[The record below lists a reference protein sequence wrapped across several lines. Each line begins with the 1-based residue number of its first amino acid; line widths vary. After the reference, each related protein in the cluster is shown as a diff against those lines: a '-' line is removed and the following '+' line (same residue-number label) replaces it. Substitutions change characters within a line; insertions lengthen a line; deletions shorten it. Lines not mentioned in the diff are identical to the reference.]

1 MGPVSPVSAR
11 AMPLLEGR
19 GLSHRFGERSVLADV
34 DLTLLPGSIV
44 VALGPNGAGKTTLLR
59 TLSGVLSPDLGEV
72 RIEGRLLPEYS
83 RREVAQRVAVIPRDL
98 TVPFPFRVREMVAM
112 GRAPRLGAL
121 GREGA
126 EDREAVGRALARMG
140 LARFGERAF
149 PTLSAGERQR
159 VLLARAFAQDAPL
172 LLLDEPTAHMDLG
185 HRLFVFESLRDWVH
199 SDAEARA
206 VLVVT
211 HDLTLAAAFADA
223 VLLLHEGRVVASG
236 TPEEVLIPERI
247 ESVYAAEVEVGRDRE
262 GNLRIVA
269 LRSRI
274 RYSARPD
281 GPDR

>member
-1 MGPVSPVSAR
+1 MSAR
-11 AMPLLEGR
+11 AVPLLEGR

-34 DLTLLPGSIV
+34 DLSLLAGSIV

-72 RIEGRLLPEYS
+72 RIEGRLLSEHS
-83 RREVAQRVAVIPRDL
+83 RREVAQQIAVIPQDL

-112 GRAPRLGAL
+112 GRAPRLGTL

-140 LARFGERAF
+140 LAQLEDRAF

-185 HRLFVFESLRDWVH
+185 HRLFVFESLRDWVQN
-199 SDAEARA
+199 DAEARA

-236 TPEEVLIPERI
+236 APEEVLIPERI

-262 GNLRIVA
+262 GHLRIVA

>member
-1 MGPVSPVSAR
+1 MGPVSAGAV
-11 AMPLLEGR
+11 PLLEGR
-19 GLSHRFGERSVLADV
+19 GLGHRFGERSVLADV
-34 DLTLLPGSIV
+34 DLSLLAGSIV

-59 TLSGVLSPDLGEV
+59 TLSGVLSPDRGEV

-83 RREVAQRVAVIPRDL
+83 RREVAQRVAVIPQDL
-98 TVPFPFRVREMVAM
+98 TVPFPFRVQEMVAM

-140 LARFGERAF
+140 LARFDDRAF

-199 SDAEARA
+199 NDAEARA

-223 VLLLHEGRVVASG
+223 VLLLHEGRVVSSG

-262 GNLRIVA
+262 GHLRIVA

-281 GPDR
+281 GPDH